1 MKSGNSSSN
10 RRRPG
15 GIRRSKT
22 ISNIGKDHIA
32 KGDLQEFSRRLNER
46 NIKGT
51 NSKIKMSNY
60 KSNNDSNG
68 NNNNNNN
75 NTKKQQDMSSSSR
88 EHKVDSSGKVIVSE
102 KHNSALC
109 TIL

>member
-1 MKSGNSSSN
+1 MVYEDQKLY
-10 RRRPG
+10 RV
-15 GIRRSKT
+15 GIGTSEPSQKLDVD
-22 ISNIGKDHIA
+22 G
-32 KGDLQEFSRRLNER
+32 

-68 NNNNNNN
+68 SNNNNNN